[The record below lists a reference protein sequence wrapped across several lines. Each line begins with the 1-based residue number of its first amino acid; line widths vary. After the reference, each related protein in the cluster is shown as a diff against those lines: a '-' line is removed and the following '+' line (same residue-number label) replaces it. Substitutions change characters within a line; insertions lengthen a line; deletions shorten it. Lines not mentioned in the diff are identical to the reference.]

1 MKQTKVIKLIYDE
14 LSLYLGLKKNL
25 SEITKKV

>member
-14 LSLYLGLKKNL
+14 LSLDLGLKKL
-25 SEITKKV
+25 QVKLQKKV